1 MTQWMR
7 GFRHGRALLD
17 GGQVNSEIGDLL
29 FAETHRLRLHR
40 RMPAL
45 ALAVLGQ
52 GLGQVLLGL
61 ATDLRYPVTGVGVLV
76 TGDAVATLAGV
87 GQHTAIVETAGGR
100 GSRRHRGRSRCR
112 GGWCCRSRCG
122 LCGGPEGQEDGQS
135 ETSGERLRAHGV
147 FSGDSGLVV
156 PAWGTERPEY
166 SLRFH
171 LAEMGS
177 ARPAA

>member
-1 MTQWMR
+1 MTQRMR

-17 GGQVNSEIGDLL
+17 GGQVNREIGDLL

-45 ALAVLGQ
+45 ALAVFGQ

-61 ATDLRYPVTGVGVLV
+61 AADLRHPVAGVGVLV
-76 TGDAVATLAGV
+76 AGYAVAPLAGV
-87 GQHTAIVETAGGR
+87 GQHAAIVEVAGGR
-100 GSRRHRGRSRCR
+100 GRRRRGGRSRGRSGC
-112 GGWCCRSRCG
+112 GRSRSG
-122 LCGGPEGQEDGQS
+122 LCGGPKGQEDGQS

-147 FSGDSGLVV
+147 VSGDSGLVV

-166 SLRFH
+166 SPRFH

-177 ARPAA
+177 GRPAA

>member
-1 MTQWMR
+1 MTQRMR

-17 GGQVNSEIGDLL
+17 GGQVNREIGDLL

-61 ATDLRYPVTGVGVLV
+61 AADLRHPVAGVGVLV
-76 TGDAVATLAGV
+76 AGDAVAPLAGV
-87 GQHTAIVETAGGR
+87 GQHAAIVEVAGGR
-100 GSRRHRGRSRCR
+100 GRRRRGGRSRGRSGC
-112 GGWCCRSRCG
+112 GRSRSG
-122 LCGGPEGQEDGQS
+122 LCGGPKGQEDGQS

-147 FSGDSGLVV
+147 VSGDSGLVV

-166 SLRFH
+166 SPRFH

-177 ARPAA
+177 GRPAA

>member
-1 MTQWMR
+1 MTQRMR

-17 GGQVNSEIGDLL
+17 GGQVNREIGDLL

-61 ATDLRYPVTGVGVLV
+61 AADLRHPVAGVGVLV
-76 TGDAVATLAGV
+76 AGDAVAPLAGV
-87 GQHTAIVETAGGR
+87 GQHAAIVEVAGGR
-100 GSRRHRGRSRCR
+100 GRRRRGGRSRGRSGC
-112 GGWCCRSRCG
+112 GRSRCG
-122 LCGGPEGQEDGQS
+122 LCGGPKGQEDGQS

-147 FSGDSGLVV
+147 VSGDSGLVV

-166 SLRFH
+166 SPRFH

-177 ARPAA
+177 GRPAA